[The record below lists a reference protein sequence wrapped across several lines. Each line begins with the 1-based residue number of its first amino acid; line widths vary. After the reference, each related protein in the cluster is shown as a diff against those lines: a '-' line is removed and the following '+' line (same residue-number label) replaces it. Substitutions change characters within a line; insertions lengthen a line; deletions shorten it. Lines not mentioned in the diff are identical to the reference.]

1 MNSAAEFSKELERL
15 VNSYNDLKIK
25 YSKLEMTLNATR
37 NSYNIQLKECML
49 TINSLEQE
57 KTILVNSLNSIV
69 PNENLSNI
77 SEPIENEIIED
88 AEKYMQQAIE
98 NIKAEM
104 KVTEAAGVP
113 FN

>member
-37 NSYNIQLKECML
+37 NSYNRQLKECML